1 MDDISSEAGEMNR
14 YLMCKLKNMVHDLI
28 ATREKDRERKAE
40 TSKRAGDEAA
50 SVRERERERK
60 SKNEYENQKEN
71 TLKKSARNTQRICWQ
86 RDARNATD
94 GWNRTSDSS

>member
-50 SVRERERERK
+50 SVR
-60 SKNEYENQKEN
+60 
-71 TLKKSARNTQRICWQ
+71 
-86 RDARNATD
+86 
-94 GWNRTSDSS
+94 